1 MYKKI
6 LVALDGSETAF
17 LALDEAIKIAR
28 ESGSAI
34 QVVGVVDEIGL
45 IPSTEF
51 GTYDDLAESIRDSL
65 QQDLDLAKSRA
76 SAAGVAV
83 DARLLRTDAEAS
95 RIPEVIENAAQA
107 WPADLIVIGTHGRR
121 GFNHLLLGSVA
132 EALIRLST
140 KPVLLIRSA
149 GKT

>member
-45 IPSTEF
+45 IP
-51 GTYDDLAESIRDSL
+51 
-65 QQDLDLAKSRA
+65 
-76 SAAGVAV
+76 
-83 DARLLRTDAEAS
+83 
-95 RIPEVIENAAQA
+95 
-107 WPADLIVIGTHGRR
+107 
-121 GFNHLLLGSVA
+121 
-132 EALIRLST
+132 
-140 KPVLLIRSA
+140 
-149 GKT
+149 